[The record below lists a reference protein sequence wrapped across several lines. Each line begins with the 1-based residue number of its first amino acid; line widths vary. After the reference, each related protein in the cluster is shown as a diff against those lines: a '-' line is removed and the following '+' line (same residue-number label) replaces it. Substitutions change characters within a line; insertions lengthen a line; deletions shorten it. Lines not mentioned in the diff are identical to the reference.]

1 MRGVASAPV
10 LDFGEESAAE
20 EPSRANAGQAATG
33 GRLADAAIRNL
44 RPDEGETSWLLAAK
58 TRRPELAEGYR
69 RRADLLERI
78 EPLRRLTVLKAPSG
92 FGKTSLLADV
102 CRRWRGEGR
111 LAAWLTLDEDDAPG
125 VIDAY
130 LAYAFRAAGLPLE
143 DVENHPG
150 KERSANSGAEVPH
163 RARRRTELLC
173 AAIEAFAQPCLL
185 LLDDV
190 ERLRD
195 AEAINTVDFLLRHG
209 PRNLRFALAMRDDP
223 GLDLEGAVAAQGR
236 ALSAADLRFS
246 LPQIDNFLDGEL
258 PLQELDALERRT
270 EGWPVALRIYRNMRR
285 RDAHLRPTTSDM
297 LADRSDLAKWFGKRL
312 LGRLKREDRRLLLDL
327 ALFDWISPALA
338 DEALNTAD
346 VQQRIES
353 LGALDG
359 LLVAQEGD
367 DAGTWRM
374 NPLLKE
380 YCIDQGQ
387 RENAQR
393 HRELRRRIARLE
405 ARAGHLAPAMRH
417 ANQAGDSALLGEIL
431 EDAGGVRLWAKFGV
445 KSLIATDGF
454 LTPDVFD
461 SFPRAALLHCTV
473 LVIESRFDDALSL
486 YGALHKRTRG
496 FERDRPGG
504 DDMALKMDHLLVLAT
519 LAGFKCLP
527 FAHPLVGQ
535 ALAEMERIAAQTEL
549 QPVAVHGTD
558 ATVLG
563 ALNLSLCLADQ
574 QRARFEVARRRG
586 LTSKQSF
593 ERGGA
598 GYGSVFVNLAL
609 GTAAMAQ
616 GRVKE
621 AEDYYGQGAPTAIAD
636 ILYLELE
643 FERSAKP
650 SAVVAH
656 RPPPIPEVGWLDVHA
671 AAYGVAAEM
680 ALDAQGARSSIEI
693 SYEYAG
699 GKGLETVQRFLSAL
713 KAAWLVKDGF
723 VDEADAHWRTA
734 GLPTATEEILDLQR
748 QSWREMEAIA
758 CARIRLLTAQGQLE
772 AARALVEGLCRTAE
786 ERRLR
791 RVLMNGIALSM
802 ATEHALGALA
812 NAVADLADFL
822 RIAAVTDYL
831 RPLARERETTLEVL
845 PALLATAG
853 EADVH
858 DAAARVRDDLDAPAQ
873 GPIFTAREMA
883 IVRRV
888 ALGDGKEE
896 IATALGIGAP
906 SLEAH
911 LEAILRKTGGQ
922 DQADIAAAA
931 QRLLS
936 PAPRVARRQWRGR
949 RPRQTR

>member
-1 MRGVASAPV
+1 M
-10 LDFGEESAAE
+10 
-20 EPSRANAGQAATG
+20 
-33 GRLADAAIRNL
+33 ADAAIRNL
-44 RPDEGETSWLLAAK
+44 RLGESETSWLLAAK
-58 TRRPELAEGYR
+58 TRWPELAEGYR
-69 RRADLLERI
+69 RRADLLARV
-78 EPLRRLTVLKAPSG
+78 EPLRRLTVLRAPSG
-92 FGKTSLLADV
+92 FGKTCLLADV

-130 LAYAFRAAGLPLE
+130 LAYAFRAAGLPFE

-150 KERSANSGAEVPH
+150 KDSGGSDGEVPH

-173 AAIEAFAQPCLL
+173 AAIEAFAEPSLL

-195 AEAINTVDFLLRHG
+195 HDALNTVDFLLRHG
-209 PRNLRFALAMRDDP
+209 PRNLRFALAMREDP
-223 GLDLEGAVAAQGR
+223 GLDLDGAVAAQGR
-236 ALSAADLRFS
+236 ELSAADLRFS
-246 LPQIDNFLDGEL
+246 LPQIDHFLDGEL

-270 EGWPVALRIYRNMRR
+270 EGWPVALRIYRTMRR
-285 RDAHLRPTTSDM
+285 RDGARPTTNDM

-312 LGRLKREDRRLLLDL
+312 LGRLKGDDRRLLLDL

-338 DEALNTAD
+338 NEALGADD
-346 VQQRIES
+346 VQQRMES

-380 YCIDQGQ
+380 YCIEQGR
-387 RENAQR
+387 RESAKR
-393 HRELRRRIARLE
+393 HRDLRRRIARLE

-417 ANQAGDSALLGEIL
+417 ANQAGDFALLGEIL
-431 EDAGGVRLWAKFGV
+431 EDAGGVRLWARFGV
-445 KSLIATDGF
+445 KSLIAADGF
-454 LTPDVFD
+454 LTPEVVDN
-461 SFPRAALLHCTV
+461 FPRAALLHCCV
-473 LVIESRFDDALSL
+473 LVIESRFDEALVLYDSL
-486 YGALHKRTRG
+486 KKRTQG
-496 FERDRPGG
+496 FERDRAGG
-504 DDMALKMDHLLVLAT
+504 DDAALKMDHLLVLAT

-535 ALAEMERIAAQTEL
+535 ALADMERIAAQAEL
-549 QPVAVHGTD
+549 QLAAVRGLD
-558 ATVLG
+558 DTVQG

-574 QRARFEVARRRG
+574 QRSRFEVARRRG
-586 LTSKQSF
+586 LTSKRSF
-593 ERGGA
+593 ERCGA

-636 ILYLELE
+636 ILFLELE

-650 SAVVAH
+650 SAVVGH
-656 RPPPIPEVGWLDVHA
+656 SPPPIAEVGWMDVHA

-680 ALDAQGARSSIEI
+680 ALDAQGARSSIDVAFEN
-693 SYEYAG
+693 AG
-699 GKGLETVQRFLSAL
+699 GKGLASVQRFLSAL

-723 VDEADAHWRTA
+723 ADQAEEHWRSA
-734 GLPTATEEILDLQR
+734 GLPTATEGILDLHR
-748 QSWREMEAIA
+748 QTWREMEAIA
-758 CARIRLLTAQGQLE
+758 CARIRLFAAQGRLE
-772 AARALVEGLCRTAE
+772 AARALVEALCRTAE
-786 ERRLR
+786 ERQLR

-802 ATEHALGALA
+802 ATEYAIGATA

-822 RIAAVTDYL
+822 RIAAVTDFL

-845 PALLATAG
+845 PALLATAE
-853 EADVH
+853 EADIH
-858 DAAARVRDDLDAPAQ
+858 AAAAKLRDDLDAPAQ
-873 GPIFTAREMA
+873 GTIFTAREMA

-888 ALGDGKEE
+888 ALGHGERE
-896 IATALGIGAP
+896 IADALGM
-906 SLEAH
+906 STSNLEAH
-911 LEAILRKTGGQ
+911 LAAILGKTGGE

-936 PAPRVARRQWRGR
+936 PAPRAARRQWRGR
-949 RPRQTR
+949 RPR

>member
-1 MRGVASAPV
+1 MADTAVSN
-10 LDFGEESAAE
+10 F
-20 EPSRANAGQAATG
+20 
-33 GRLADAAIRNL
+33 RLG
-44 RPDEGETSWLLAAK
+44 EGETSWLLAAK
-58 TRRPELAEGYR
+58 TRWPELAAGYH
-69 RRADLLERI
+69 RRADLLERV
-78 EPLRRLTVLKAPSG
+78 EPLRRLTVLRAPSG

-102 CRRWRGEGR
+102 CRRWRSEGR

-130 LAYAFRAAGLPLE
+130 LAYAFDAAGLPL
-143 DVENHPG
+143 DVETRRGREH
-150 KERSANSGAEVPH
+150 AGAEVPH
-163 RARRRTELLC
+163 RTRRRTELLC
-173 AAIEAFAQPCLL
+173 AAIETFAEPCLL

-209 PRNLRFALAMRDDP
+209 PRNLRFALAMRNDP
-223 GLDLEGAVAAQGR
+223 GLDLDGAIAAQGR
-236 ALSAADLRFS
+236 ELAADELRFS

-258 PLQELDALERRT
+258 PLHELDALERRT

-285 RDAHLRPTTSDM
+285 RNADVRPTTGDM
-297 LADRSDLAKWFGKRL
+297 LADQSDLAKWFGKRL
-312 LGRLKREDRRLLLDL
+312 LGRLKGDDRRLLLDL
-327 ALFDWISPALA
+327 ALFDWVSPALA
-338 DEALNTAD
+338 NEALATTD
-346 VQQRIES
+346 IEQRIEN

-359 LLVAQEGD
+359 LLVVQKGD

-380 YCIDQGQ
+380 YCIAQGR
-387 RENAQR
+387 RENPKR
-393 HRELRRRIARLE
+393 HQELRRRIARLE
-405 ARAGHLAPAMRH
+405 ARAGHLAPALRH
-417 ANQAGDSALLGEIL
+417 ANQAGDGALLGEIL

-445 KSLIATDGF
+445 KSLITVDGF
-454 LTPDVFD
+454 LTPEVVND
-461 SFPRAALLHCTV
+461 FPRAALLHCAV
-473 LVIESRFDDALSL
+473 LVIDSRFNEALALYDSL
-486 YGALHKRTRG
+486 KKRTHG

-527 FAHPLVGQ
+527 FTHPLVGQ
-535 ALAEMERIAAQTEL
+535 ALADMERIATQAEL
-549 QPVAVHGTD
+549 QLAAVRGLD
-558 ATVLG
+558 ATVHG

-574 QRARFEVARRRG
+574 QRSRFEVARRRG
-586 LTSKQSF
+586 LTSKRSF
-593 ERGGA
+593 ERCDA

-636 ILYLELE
+636 ILSLELE

-650 SAVVAH
+650 SQIVAH
-656 RPPPIPEVGWLDVHA
+656 SPPPIPEVGWLDVHA

-680 ALDAQGARSSIEI
+680 ALDAQGARSSIEL

-699 GKGLETVQRFLSAL
+699 SKGLATVQRFLSAL
-713 KAAWLVKDGF
+713 KATWLVKDGF
-723 VDEADAHWRTA
+723 ADQAEDHWQA
-734 GLPTATEEILDLQR
+734 AQLPTATEEILDLHR
-748 QSWREMEAIA
+748 QTWREMEAVA
-758 CARIRLLTAQGQLE
+758 CARIRLFAAQGRLDV
-772 AARALVEGLCRTAE
+772 ARALVEALCRTAE
-786 ERRLR
+786 ERQLR

-802 ATEHALGALA
+802 AVEYALGVTA

-822 RIAAVTDYL
+822 RIGAVTGYL
-831 RPLARERETTLEVL
+831 RPMARERETTLEVL

-858 DAAARVRDDLDAPAQ
+858 DAAAQLRDDLDAPAQ

-888 ALGDGKEE
+888 ALGHGRKE
-896 IATALGIGAP
+896 ISDALGLNAS
-906 SLEAH
+906 SLEKH
-911 LEAILRKTGGQ
+911 LAAILEKTGGQ
-922 DQADIAAAA
+922 DHADIAAAA
-931 QRLLS
+931 QRMLS
-936 PAPRVARRQWRGR
+936 PPPQVARRQWRGR
-949 RPRQTR
+949 RPRQMH